1 MPFVTAVQADQDVGA
16 GLGPDVGGAALRA
29 AVEAV
34 LQLAGRGVDGDRVRR
49 FHFIADGLWQR
60 RGVQREAAG
69 QGRDVHCAPPTGVEV
84 KRSAGVMPPS
94 PVPGTKA
101 ACVLPPG
108 VCHVGR
114 RSPPPVPAHASGP
127 PARGVTRCAVVE
139 PAAVAA
145 AAPAQRSQQ
154 AQGNPLG
161 LWSGPGGDRRGLRLD
176 RPRQRTGRTQPG
188 QLPARQRPGRQP
200 GHARG

>member
-1 MPFVTAVQADQDVGA
+1 
-16 GLGPDVGGAALRA
+16 
-29 AVEAV
+29 
-34 LQLAGRGVDGDRVRR
+34 
-49 FHFIADGLWQR
+49 
-60 RGVQREAAG
+60 
-69 QGRDVHCAPPTGVEV
+69 
-84 KRSAGVMPPS
+84 MPPS

-200 GHARG
+200 GHALAGHAEGTAGRPAGAARDTDGCRPAQGAAGADRSRGRVLPRRRGPVRPGRRDGPG